1 MSQKDYAWAASSTR
15 AGQSC
20 EGQQPLGQC
29 PQADREEVWQTLY
42 ALHSLY
48 EVKLLDFFVSSFLF
62 TPLECNSV
70 SLVSA
75 CWLTGLGTPS
85 RCLVRMIS
93 WNACKLS

>member
-1 MSQKDYAWAASSTR
+1 MSQKEYAWAASSTR

-48 EVKLLDFFVSSFLF
+48 EVKNL
-62 TPLECNSV
+62 
-70 SLVSA
+70 
-75 CWLTGLGTPS
+75 
-85 RCLVRMIS
+85 
-93 WNACKLS
+93 

>member
-48 EVKLLDFFVSSFLF
+48 EVTLLVFSASSFHF
-62 TPLECNSV
+62 TPLGSISV
-70 SLVSA
+70 HDGSQD
-75 CWLTGLGTPS
+75 
-85 RCLVRMIS
+85 
-93 WNACKLS
+93 